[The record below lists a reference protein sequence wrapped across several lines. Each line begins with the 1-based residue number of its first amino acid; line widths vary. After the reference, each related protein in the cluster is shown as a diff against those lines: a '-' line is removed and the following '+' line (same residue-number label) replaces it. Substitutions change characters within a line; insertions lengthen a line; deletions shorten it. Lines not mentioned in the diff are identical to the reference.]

1 MGGSKIIASSRTEV
15 GRAWHFGRNGCTPVT
30 TQTFG
35 SLMFSG
41 PSDIDSGVSQCFLE
55 TFAAGDNGCT
65 SPHDSIGPI
74 TDSTGPPG
82 CSAPTDL
89 ETGLSRQSVNVVFEL
104 LLGRI
109 GFVSSTIAINPLWT
123 LIKPWY
129 GFSPYGFPIL

>member
-15 GRAWHFGRNGCTPVT
+15 GTAGILSENGCTPAT

-65 SPHDSIGPI
+65 GTHDSIGPI
-74 TDSTGPPG
+74 TNSTGPSG
-82 CSAPTDL
+82 CIAPTDP
-89 ETGLSRQSVNVVFEL
+89 ETGLSRQSVNVVL
-104 LLGRI
+104 NC
-109 GFVSSTIAINPLWT
+109 S
-123 LIKPWY
+123 
-129 GFSPYGFPIL
+129 